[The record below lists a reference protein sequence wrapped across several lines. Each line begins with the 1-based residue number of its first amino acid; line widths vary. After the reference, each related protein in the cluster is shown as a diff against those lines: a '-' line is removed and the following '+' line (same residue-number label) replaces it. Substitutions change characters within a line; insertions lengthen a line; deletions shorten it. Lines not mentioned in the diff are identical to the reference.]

1 MRSPLPDVRSERIA
15 SYLAHQRT
23 YILSTA
29 ASQCVWAMPGWYRS
43 HNMEIDCLVPRWADV
58 THHLVQDSRVLLV
71 VQTSS
76 VAGLPWFQI

>member
-1 MRSPLPDVRSERIA
+1 
-15 SYLAHQRT
+15 
-23 YILSTA
+23 
-29 ASQCVWAMPGWYRS
+29 MPGWYRS